1 MRTLLTAA
9 LSLVLLCS
17 NALAQGERFAPVPAT
32 AVGPAIDRELGY
44 VVEEVGRGLYLVS
57 DGTYQNMFLI
67 TGEGVIVVDAPPSTG
82 RNILAAI
89 SSVTDEP
96 ITHVIYSHTHIDHI
110 GAASIYPD
118 DAVII
123 AHEDAAVHLV
133 NKNDPDRPVPTMT
146 FADSMTLEVGNQTLQ
161 LDYHGLNHSPGNI
174 YILAPEHKVL
184 MLVDIVYPGWAPFK
198 DLGVAESVGGFLAAH
213 EIVLSYDF
221 DHFIGGHL
229 TRIGTRQDV
238 ETQQAFMA
246 DMVQAADRAN
256 GATDFGTAFG
266 EAAARGGQD
275 NPYAIINTAFESVAQ
290 QCAKEMIEKWGDRL
304 GGVDIFAL
312 DHCWRIT
319 LHQRF
324 D

>member
-17 NALAQGERFAPVPAT
+17 NALAQGEMFAPVPAA
-32 AVGPAIDRELGY
+32 AVGPAIDREVGY
-44 VVEEVGRGLYLVS
+44 VVEEVGRGLYLVR
-57 DGTYQNMFLI
+57 DGTYQNMFLT

-96 ITHVIYSHTHIDHI
+96 ITHVIYSHTHKDHI

-123 AHEDAAVHLV
+123 AHEDAAAHLV

-146 FADSMTLEVGNQTLQ
+146 FADSMILQVGSQTLQ
-161 LDYHGLNHSPGNI
+161 LDYRGLNHSPGNI
-174 YILAPEHKVL
+174 YIFAPEQRVL

-198 DLGVAESVGGFLAAH
+198 DLGVAESVDGFLAAPDV
-213 EIVLSYDF
+213 ILSYDF
-221 DHFIGGHL
+221 DRFIGGHL
-229 TRIGTRQDV
+229 TRIGTREDV
-238 ETQQAFMA
+238 ETQQAYMA

-256 GATDFGTAFG
+256 GATDFSAAFG

-275 NPYAIINTAFESVAQ
+275 NPYAVINTAFENVAQ
-290 QCAKEMIEKWGDRL
+290 QCANEMIDKWGDRL

-312 DHCWRIT
+312 GHCWRIT